1 MNGSGVKRTYHAR
14 GRRAEG
20 EDVRQCRDDV
30 DGEADEQRADGGVDG
45 PEEGKDDGQEPDGHH
60 DGQPSQRAL
69 EDALGVVHP
78 DHLLPHEVERR
89 AREPERDELHA
100 CGG

>member
-1 MNGSGVKRTYHAR
+1 MGVLRTYLT
-14 GRRAEG
+14 GGCGSEG
-20 EDVRQCRDDV
+20 DHVRQRRDDV

-45 PEEGKDDGQEPDGHH
+45 PEEGEDDGQEPDGHH
-60 DGQPSQRAL
+60 DGETRGGAQRHAPRL
-69 EDALGVVHP
+69 VHA
-78 DHLLPHEVERR
+78 DQLLPHEVERR